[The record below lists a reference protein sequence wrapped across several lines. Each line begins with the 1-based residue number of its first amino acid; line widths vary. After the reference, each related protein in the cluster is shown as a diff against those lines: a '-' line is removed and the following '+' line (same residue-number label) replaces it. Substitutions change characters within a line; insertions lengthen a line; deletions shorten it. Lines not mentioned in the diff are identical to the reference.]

1 MALLDKIKRILL
13 PNTIRETEAAEAYDL
28 WAQTYDSQPDN
39 LILALDEQLF
49 SKLLGNTNL
58 KGKVVADVGCGTGR
72 HWGKIS
78 KQEPK
83 QVYGY
88 DVSIEMLHK
97 LQLKYPDANVSQ
109 LSSNKLSNLA
119 NESCDVIIST
129 LAIAHIDN
137 IEEAITEWNR
147 VLKRTGE
154 MLLTDYHPS
163 NLAQGGQRTFSYG
176 GKTVAVKNYIH
187 SIDTIKEILSR
198 LHLRILYFEEIVI
211 DDRLK
216 HYYTKQNALH
226 VYEKHKGSAIIYGMH
241 IKKEDA
247 AS

>member
-1 MALLDKIKRILL
+1 
-13 PNTIRETEAAEAYDL
+13 
-28 WAQTYDSQPDN
+28 
-39 LILALDEQLF
+39 
-49 SKLLGNTNL
+49 
-58 KGKVVADVGCGTGR
+58 
-72 HWGKIS
+72 
-78 KQEPK
+78 
-83 QVYGY
+83 
-88 DVSIEMLHK
+88 MLHK
-97 LQLKYPDANVSQ
+97 LQQKHAEANVSQ
-109 LSSNKLSNLA
+109 LTSNKLANLA
-119 NESCDVIIST
+119 DQSCDAILST
-129 LAIAHIDN
+129 LAMAHIEN

-163 NLAQGGQRTFSYG
+163 NLAQGGQRTFSYAG
-176 GKTVAVKNYIH
+176 RTVAVKNYIH
-187 SIDTIKEILSR
+187 SIDTIKQILSQ